1 MSRFH
6 LVSLPHT
13 DLTPEYSWCA
23 YTQKHVKWAR
33 MMGERGHEV
42 YSYGGPTDP
51 ELTGVEHITCTGELP
66 PNGEIP
72 HFDAAS
78 PLFANFNAQAIKE
91 IAQRIEPTDF
101 ICLIGGIAQQPIADA
116 FRGHQVA
123 EYGIGYA
130 GVIPTTHHI
139 FESYAWQAAVL
150 AGESG
155 ADAADGRFFDAVI
168 PNYWDVD
175 EFPAGEGGDYLLYV
189 GRLIERKGVQIALD
203 VARATGRPLKVAGA
217 GNLVLPSDVEYVGVV
232 GPEKRAELMGGAR
245 AILTPTLYLEPFG
258 GVAVEAQLCGTPA
271 ITTDWGA
278 FPETVAQ
285 RVSGY
290 RCRTLAQFV
299 QAVEDA
305 GELDRDQIR
314 NRAISRY
321 SLEAVAPQYEDYFE
335 RLSTLWSDG
344 WYELGPAIGSQSS
357 R

>member
-1 MSRFH
+1 MRFH
-6 LVSLPHT
+6 VVALPHT
-13 DLTPEYSWCA
+13 NTTPEYSVCA
-23 YTQKHVKWAR
+23 YSQKHRRWLD
-33 MMGERGHEV
+33 MMSVRGHEV
-42 YSYGGPTDP
+42 FSYGGP
-51 ELTGVEHITCTGELP
+51 ENTGTCVEHIPCVDQVP
-66 PNGEIP
+66 PPEAP
-72 HFDAAS
+72 VPVFDATS
-78 PLFANFNAQAIKE
+78 PLFADFNARAIE
-91 IAQRIEPTDF
+91 AIRDRIEPHDF
-101 ICLIGGIAQQPIADA
+101 VCLIGGRAQEPIADA
-116 FRGHQVA
+116 FRDHLVV

-130 GVIPTTHHI
+130 GIIPWTHHV
-139 FESYAWQAAVL
+139 FESYSWMASVY
-150 AGESG
+150 AGLSS
-155 ADAADGRFFDAVI
+155 ADQADGRFFDGVV
-168 PNYWDVD
+168 PNYFEVD
-175 EFPAGEGGDYLLYV
+175 DFPVGDGAGDYLLYV

-217 GNLVLPSDVEYVGVV
+217 GNLALPSDVEYVGVV